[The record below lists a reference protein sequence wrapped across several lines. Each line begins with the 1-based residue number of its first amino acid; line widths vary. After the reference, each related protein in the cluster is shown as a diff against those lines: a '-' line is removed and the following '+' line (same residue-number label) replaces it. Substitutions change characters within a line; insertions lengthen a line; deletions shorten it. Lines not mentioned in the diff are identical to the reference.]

1 MEKDQKFY
9 IIRAEKAGVFIGK
22 IASVNGTTYTL
33 TNLRRLFYWRG
44 ALEVIT
50 IAAEGVSDLSNCKFS
65 AQLGDNDVST
75 IHNVLETHP
84 LSEKALEIINK
95 VLPWKK

>member
-1 MEKDQKFY
+1 MKQEQFH
-9 IIRAEKAGVFIGK
+9 IIRAEKAGVFIGRIK
-22 IASVNGTTYTL
+22 STEGTTYKV

-50 IAAEGVSDLSNCKFS
+50 IAAEGVSDLDNCKFS
-65 AQLGDNDVST
+65 AQLGDSDVST

-84 LSEKALEIINK
+84 LSKKALEIINK
-95 VLPWKK
+95 VKVWKK